1 MHVKEVDTQAFSQE
15 VLQRSNEVPVVVDFW
30 AAWCGPCRVLGPIL
44 ERLADEYA
52 GAFELA
58 KIDVDQNQALASQ
71 FGVQGIPFVLA
82 FRDGRPV
89 SQFTGSIPEPAVRRW
104 LDELL
109 PSTLERL
116 VDEARDALIEGDQ
129 TRAEELFRRVLA
141 EKADNQAAGTGLAA
155 LLLADG
161 RTADALDVL
170 RPLGPTP
177 EAEKLRA
184 AARLAGSQ
192 SGDVTELKAK
202 LAANQ
207 ADDETRLRLATALAA
222 GFEYEPA
229 LDHLIG
235 LVQYRSPLAEEAKR
249 AVVDIFEVL
258 GPGHPLTAAYRRRL
272 ANALF

>member
-15 VLQRSNEVPVVVDFW
+15 VVQRSHEVPVVVDFW
-30 AAWCGPCRVLGPIL
+30 AAWCGPCRTLGPTL

-58 KIDVDQNQALASQ
+58 KVDVDQNQALASQ

-89 SQFTGSIPEPAVRRW
+89 SQFTGAIPEPAVRRW

-109 PSTLERL
+109 PSTLDQL
-116 VDEARDALIEGDQ
+116 VEAGRDALIEGNQ
-129 TRAEELFRRVLA
+129 TQAEELFRRVLT
-141 EKADNQAAGTGLAA
+141 EKSDHQEAGTGLAA

-161 RTADALDVL
+161 RTAEALDVL
-170 RPLGPTP
+170 RPLGSTP

-184 AARLAGSQ
+184 AARLAASQ
-192 SGDVTELKAK
+192 TGDVAELKAK

-207 ADDETRLRLATALAA
+207 SDDETRLRLATALAA

-229 LDHLIG
+229 LDHLLG
-235 LVQYRSPLAEEAKR
+235 LVQYKSLLAEEAR
-249 AVVDIFEVL
+249 NAIVDIFEVL
-258 GPGHPLTAAYRRRL
+258 GAGHPLTAAYRRRL